1 MNYHRPGPAVRVVG
15 VDGEVPRLRD
25 RDATVAHLLA
35 EALAPVDGG
44 RRPDVADELDD
55 VLGSAA
61 LEERAHLDGRLAT
74 LLGEVRADVRCVQVL
89 GGIDAPV
96 LHSPSVASMGN
107 PHAIFW
113 VDDVEALFQEL
124 KASGAD
130 IIEGPTRRIYDCVEM
145 EVRDCNGFKL
155 VFSQG

>member
-1 MNYHRPGPAVRVVG
+1 MTPETARSVQFKSIAPSFVVDD
-15 VDGEVPRLRD
+15 VVS
-25 RDATVAHLLA
+25 TA
-35 EALAPVDGG
+35 EYY
-44 RRPDVADELDD
+44 RD
-55 VLGSAA
+55 VLGFQILGYFADPPVFAMVGRGGVEIHFGKADAEPQRSN
-61 LEERAHLDGRLAT
+61 LELRA
-74 LLGEVRADVRCVQVL
+74 
-89 GGIDAPV
+89 ISSDAY
-96 LHSPSVASMGN
+96 
-107 PHAIFW
+107 IW